1 MHLVRGDAIRPVPS
15 DVIGVHRWLDEIRAI
30 EGPNWYADRAVLTAR
45 QDGQTATLTPMK
57 RFYPAAAMP
66 TTETAIHKTGTG
78 DLYIALG
85 EAREVDGESRW
96 VFRVYFN
103 PLVDVLYLGVV
114 LIGLGGLLG
123 LWPSR
128 RALKPAA
135 AEA

>member
-1 MHLVRGDAIRPVPS
+1 
-15 DVIGVHRWLDEIRAI
+15 
-30 EGPNWYADRAVLTAR
+30 VLTAR
-45 QDGQTATLTPMK
+45 RDNQTATLTPMK

-78 DLYIALG
+78 DLYAALG

-103 PLVDVLYLGVV
+103 PLVDLLYLGVV
-114 LIGLGGLLG
+114 LVGLAGLLG

-128 RALKPAA
+128 RIAKPA
-135 AEA
+135 EA